1 MIKKEIYED
10 LFMIQTPPVDKK
22 FKYPCLCPTS
32 WCNITCVK
40 SAVFPNVHN
49 RPSAIITEERFF

>member
-1 MIKKEIYED
+1 MIKKEIYDD

-49 RPSAIITEERFF
+49 RPTRIIK